1 MSNLGVF
8 SHRYSSMSD
17 LSREINDAA
26 IVIKKAHYNLA
37 GKKDISPTQLADS
50 RKYLIDIFINLV
62 KNIQPE
68 IHDFDSEIK
77 KPIQLPI
84 SFIDHVKNSNK
95 SEMTYFIEDLKK
107 IINHLKK
114 DQNLSL
120 QDLKILDK
128 MCSIMDEE
136 TSASFRKFWRKRSI

>member
-8 SHRYSSMSD
+8 SHRYNSMSD

-37 GKKDISPTQLADS
+37 GKKDISPSQLAES
-50 RKYLIDIFINLV
+50 KQYLIDVFVNLI

-68 IHDFDSEIK
+68 IHDFDLNIK
-77 KPIQLPI
+77 RSIQLPI
-84 SFIDHVKNSNK
+84 SFIDHVRNSNK
-95 SEMTYFIEDLKK
+95 SEMSYFIADMKG
-107 IINHLKK
+107 IITRLEQN
-114 DQNLSL
+114 QNLSL

-136 TSASFRKFWRKRSI
+136 TSASFRKFWRKRSL

>member
-26 IVIKKAHYNLA
+26 IIIKKAHYNLA
-37 GKKDISPTQLADS
+37 GKKDISPSQLANS
-50 RKYLIDIFINLV
+50 KQYLVDIFINLL
-62 KNIQPE
+62 KNIQPD
-68 IHDFDSEIK
+68 IHDFDSK
-77 KPIQLPI
+77 KLKPIQLPI
-84 SFIDHVKNSNK
+84 SFIDNVKNSNK
-95 SEMTYFIEDLKK
+95 SEMTYFIADMKE
-107 IINHLKK
+107 IINNLEQN
-114 DQNLSL
+114 QNLSMK
-120 QDLKILDK
+120 DLKILDK

>member
-26 IVIKKAHYNLA
+26 IIIKKAHYNLA
-37 GKKDISPTQLADS
+37 GKKDISPSQLAES
-50 RKYLIDIFINLV
+50 RKYLVDIFKNLI
-62 KNIQPE
+62 KSIQPE
-68 IHDFDSEIK
+68 IQDFDSEIK
-77 KPIQLPI
+77 KSIQLPI

-95 SEMTYFIEDLKK
+95 SEMVYFIDDLKK
-107 IINHLKK
+107 IITHLDK
-114 DQNLSL
+114 DQILSL

>member
-26 IVIKKAHYNLA
+26 IIIKKAHYNLA
-37 GKKDISPTQLADS
+37 GKKDISPSQLAES
-50 RKYLIDIFINLV
+50 RKYLVDIFINLI
-62 KNIQPE
+62 KSIQPE
-68 IHDFDSEIK
+68 IQDFDSEIK

-84 SFIDHVKNSNK
+84 SFIDHVKNSKK
-95 SEMTYFIEDLKK
+95 SEMTYFIEDMKK
-107 IINHLKK
+107 IINHLEK

-120 QDLKILDK
+120 QDLKILDD

>member
-26 IVIKKAHYNLA
+26 IIIKKAHYNLA
-37 GKKDISPTQLADS
+37 GKKDISPTQLAES
-50 RKYLIDIFINLV
+50 RQYLIDVFINLM

-95 SEMTYFIEDLKK
+95 SEMTYFIADLKK
-107 IINHLKK
+107 IITHLEK

>member
-1 MSNLGVF
+1 VSNLGVF

>member
-1 MSNLGVF
+1 
-8 SHRYSSMSD
+8 MSD